1 MGTSKLA
8 KCGLYKYSFC
18 THKHDAVECASCLL
32 VNRHGKMYKYINGVK
47 YKKCPHCGEYK
58 PLSEYHTN
66 SNGHKSWC
74 VSCSNA
80 YSKEYA
86 KAKKQENKP
95 IVRIIEF
102 SNSKDSQ
109 SNDTLPRSIY
119 DRCETKNYTI
129 KEFKEWYKK
138 VLDEDKSGKKYIVT
152 KL

>member
-1 MGTSKLA
+1 MA

-18 THKHDAVECASCLL
+18 THKHDACECSSCLL

-66 SNGHKSWC
+66 TNGHKSWC
-74 VSCSNA
+74 ITCSNA
-80 YSKEYA
+80 YAREYA

-95 IVRIIEF
+95 IVRIIEI
-102 SNSKDSQ
+102 NDNACQPSKLYS
-109 SNDTLPRSIY
+109 
-119 DRCETKNYTI
+119 TK
-129 KEFKEWYKK
+129 ELKEWYKQ
-138 VLDEDKSGKKYIVT
+138 LLNDESGKRYIIT

>member
-1 MGTSKLA
+1 MSKMA
-8 KCGLYKYSFC
+8 KCGMYKYSFC

-58 PLSEYHTN
+58 LLSEYHTN

-74 VSCSNA
+74 ISCSNA

-95 IVRIIEF
+95 IVRIIEI
-102 SNSKDSQ
+102 NDNACQPSKLYS
-109 SNDTLPRSIY
+109 
-119 DRCETKNYTI
+119 TK
-129 KEFKEWYKK
+129 ELKEWYKK
-138 VLDEDKSGKKYIVT
+138 LLNDDESGKRYIVT

>member
-1 MGTSKLA
+1 MTTSKLA

-66 SNGHKSWC
+66 TNGHKSWC
-74 VSCSNA
+74 ITCSNT
-80 YSKEYA
+80 YSREYA

-95 IVRIIEF
+95 IVKIHEVHNNVF
-102 SNSKDSQ
+102 CKSKWYS
-109 SNDTLPRSIY
+109 
-119 DRCETKNYTI
+119 TK
-129 KEFKEWYKK
+129 ELKEWYKK
-138 VLDEDKSGKKYIVT
+138 LLNDDESGKRYIVT

>member
-1 MGTSKLA
+1 MSKMA
-8 KCGLYKYSFC
+8 KCGMYKYSFC

-74 VSCSNA
+74 ISCSNA

-95 IVRIIEF
+95 IVRIIEI
-102 SNSKDSQ
+102 NDNACQPSKLYS
-109 SNDTLPRSIY
+109 
-119 DRCETKNYTI
+119 TK
-129 KEFKEWYKK
+129 ELKEWYKK
-138 VLDEDKSGKKYIVT
+138 LLNDDESGKRYIVT

>member
-1 MGTSKLA
+1 MSKMA
-8 KCGLYKYSFC
+8 KCGMYKYSFC
-18 THKHDAVECASCLL
+18 THKHDACECSSCLL

-74 VSCSNA
+74 ISCSNA
-80 YSKEYA
+80 YAREYA

-95 IVRIIEF
+95 IVRIHEVRNNVF
-102 SNSKDSQ
+102 CQSKWYSA
-109 SNDTLPRSIY
+109 
-119 DRCETKNYTI
+119 
-129 KEFKEWYKK
+129 KELKEWYKQ
-138 VLDEDKSGKKYIVT
+138 LLNDESGKRYIIT

>member
-1 MGTSKLA
+1 MSKMA

-18 THKHDAVECASCLL
+18 THKHDAIECSSCLL

-66 SNGHKSWC
+66 SNGHRSWC
-74 VSCSNA
+74 ISCSNT

-86 KAKKQENKP
+86 KVKKQKNKP
-95 IVRIIEF
+95 IVRIIEVKTNEDGPPF
-102 SNSKDSQ
+102 YNCSQ
-109 SNDTLPRSIY
+109 SKLYN
-119 DRCETKNYTI
+119 TK
-129 KEFKEWYKK
+129 ELKEWYKK
-138 VLDEDKSGKKYIVT
+138 LLNDDESGKRYIIT